1 MVPPD
6 RLPPMCKIRL
16 TDFWE
21 HFNAEYADLERD
33 AVQSLQNGSPGWT
46 EFVKMCTVRQYR
58 GVFCTTGLTKRKC
71 LFSMKIT

>member
-33 AVQSLQNGSPGWT
+33 AVQSLQNGSSEQSLSKCVKFVNT
-46 EFVKMCTVRQYR
+46 EECFAQ
-58 GVFCTTGLTKRKC
+58 LD
-71 LFSMKIT
+71 